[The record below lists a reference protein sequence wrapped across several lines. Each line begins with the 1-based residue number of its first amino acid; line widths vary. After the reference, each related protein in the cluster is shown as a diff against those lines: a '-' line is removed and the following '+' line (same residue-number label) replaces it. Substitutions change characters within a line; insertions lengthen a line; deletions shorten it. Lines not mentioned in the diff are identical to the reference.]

1 MRRVVRTTARGQQT
15 YPRVR
20 RSADMTDEE
29 GPLQR
34 ARTELKRAAEST
46 TSDVKRQVADIDDRL
61 EAIDSDDGAGDEATQ
76 DARLEAI
83 AENLAVLREKTD
95 GQTYTKIKHAEEF
108 IQEYRDER

>member
-1 MRRVVRTTARGQQT
+1 M
-15 YPRVR
+15 
-20 RSADMTDEE
+20 ADDE

-34 ARTELKRAAEST
+34 ARAELRRAADNT
-46 TSDVKRQVADIDDRL
+46 TSDVERQVDDIDERL
-61 EAIDSDDGAGDEATQ
+61 GTIQSGDGDDEATE

-108 IQEYRDER
+108 IQEYRDAQ